1 MDVVGGLVERL
12 SGKPLDEF
20 LHERIFE
27 PLRMVDTGYFVRP
40 ENRHRLAGCYERDA
54 NRNWVRSRRFWA
66 DEYETPPRLR
76 GGGFGL
82 ASTMSDYMRFLQ
94 MLLNGGE
101 LEGARLLSP
110 KTIELILSDN
120 LPAGVEMFFN
130 YGYGLGFSP
139 LKDRIRGGRL
149 TSTGTAGG
157 GGVANTVF
165 GLDRADDITWMVW
178 AQALPCCQWKLNNMF
193 ETLVHQ
199 AIID

>member
-1 MDVVGGLVERL
+1 MNSSTNASSSRSGWWTLVIL
-12 SGKPLDEF
+12 CVLKIGIDSL
-20 LHERIFE
+20 
-27 PLRMVDTGYFVRP
+27 VAT
-40 ENRHRLAGCYERDA
+40 
-54 NRNWVRSRRFWA
+54 S
-66 DEYETPPRLR
+66 ETPPRLH

-130 YGYGLGFSP
+130 YGYGLGFYSTQRSHPGWSP
-139 LKDRIRGGRL
+139 DIDRNSRWRWGGQHF
-149 TSTGTAGG
+149 
-157 GGVANTVF
+157 F